1 MIYQDEFNEE
11 DLQKII
17 QEALELK
24 GKDNKFFQEKSP
36 GFYLGFMETE
46 LIENFH
52 NKISGHVPDSFL
64 LEVYREL
71 RTDILS
77 RKESISVLDLHTAT
91 KNCRKCNL
99 SEVVPELPKWN
110 VVNPSVM
117 FIVES
122 PNISS
127 EAVELFLKSLKTSGF
142 DSSKVC
148 LTYVNRCPARKKFN
162 EQEIANCL
170 PYLHSEIQLLN
181 PKLIVTLG
189 LLPLVSLLG
198 TEVKMKDYRGN
209 IFWLGHWPILPSYSP
224 MYALKS
230 GKQQITQFI
239 TDIKTAYTFVDKEEK
254 IS

>member
-1 MIYQDEFNEE
+1 
-11 DLQKII
+11 
-17 QEALELK
+17 
-24 GKDNKFFQEKSP
+24 
-36 GFYLGFMETE
+36 METE